1 MSDRV
6 VVRFD
11 KRIVERNAFVT
22 KSEEDNNA
30 IPLKVMLGTDR
41 AFREQEDDEE
51 GFLGNIDRVDS
62 SDRHSAL
69 DNCNKVRVSTYTL
82 AQELLSLLYFI
93 YNIIILLLYYLPSTQ
108 RMDIVHWHPT
118 YKMCYIT

>member
-1 MSDRV
+1 
-6 VVRFD
+6 
-11 KRIVERNAFVT
+11 
-22 KSEEDNNA
+22 
-30 IPLKVMLGTDR
+30 MLGTDR